1 MEQLPPRDYIRLFHS
16 CVTLLTLTRLLRGRG
31 QRESALV
38 FLPYP
43 AAGVT
48 ALFTCFTAGY
58 SLGSCFVN
66 GNGVDLRGVSPN
78 SRKIVLAR
86 SNSIVQGEVTLP
98 GNSTRSNLDEKR
110 AVQTFALSEQLLTKC
125 ISICYNK
132 NVQLKKGA
140 EFSI

>member
-1 MEQLPPRDYIRLFHS
+1 LEQLPPRDYIRLFHS

-78 SRKIVLAR
+78 SRKVVLAR
-86 SNSIVQGEVTLP
+86 RDSVVRNEVTRFRNKPYSIL
-98 GNSTRSNLDEKR
+98 NLDEKEPPR
-110 AVQTFALSEQLLTKC
+110 PLHFLNS
-125 ISICYNK
+125 S
-132 NVQLKKGA
+132 
-140 EFSI
+140 

>member
-1 MEQLPPRDYIRLFHS
+1 MEQLPPCDYIRLFHS

-78 SRKIVLAR
+78 SRKVVLAR
-86 SNSIVQGEVTLP
+86 RDSVVRSEVTRFRKIACVCVCTRTHKP
-98 GNSTRSNLDEKR
+98 GVFYCTNIIHH
-110 AVQTFALSEQLLTKC
+110 AFQ
-125 ISICYNK
+125 
-132 NVQLKKGA
+132 NVNTA
-140 EFSI
+140 